1 MVHPIDFHR
10 HPHPSGRRSPGI
22 RLKLVAFLIPLVV
35 LLVLAMSAAVMTVTN
50 RSIRADLLQRGV
62 ATSRIVAL
70 SARWSLLSGDNAAV
84 YNLSVETRR
93 SSPDIE
99 YVAVFDT
106 AGRII
111 GHNDPRELGR
121 RFPPAVRVAP
131 LGGFVETQ
139 ADDVMRNGKEL
150 IEFTTAILHKGQR
163 IGTVSLGLSK
173 KTLVDAQ
180 RKVRR
185 SITAVAVGVLAI
197 ALLGTLALSSLIT
210 TPIKRLM
217 SAIKVISTGKTFH
230 RIPAG
235 SSDEFGDLMGSFNR
249 MAETILA
256 QQAAL
261 KGYADRLEA
270 AYLGMVRVIAA
281 SIEARDPYTIG
292 HSARVSQL
300 SCALGRRLGMGE
312 EELGHL
318 EKAALFHD
326 VGKIGMPDDV
336 LLKEE
341 RLSVGELDVMRRHPE
356 EGAAILGM
364 APFLDRYVAI
374 VGAHHEW
381 FDGHGYP
388 GGRRDSEIPIHAQ
401 IIALAD
407 AYDAMTTTRPY
418 RQALTYEEAIDG
430 ILEYR
435 GTQFSPV
442 LTDAFIAMLR
452 ESPPQTDTDLDWKG
466 MAL

>member
-1 MVHPIDFHR
+1 MDHPIEQQAPAP
-10 HPHPSGRRSPGI
+10 PHGRRSPGI
-22 RLKLVAFLIPLVV
+22 RLKLVAFLIPLIV
-35 LLVLAMSAAVMTVTN
+35 LLVLGMSAAVMTVTN
-50 RSIRADLLQRGV
+50 RSVRADLLQRGV
-62 ATSRIVAL
+62 AASRIVAL

-84 YNLSVETRR
+84 YNLAVETRR
-93 SSPDIE
+93 SSPDID
-99 YVAVFDT
+99 YVAILDP
-106 AGRII
+106 AGNIL

-121 RFPPAVRVAP
+121 RFPPSVRVSP

-139 ADDVMRNGKEL
+139 ADDVLRNGKAL

-163 IGTVSLGLSK
+163 IGTVSVGLSK
-173 KTLVDAQ
+173 QTLVDAQ

-185 SITAVAVGVLAI
+185 SVSAVAAGVLAI
-197 ALLGTLALSSLIT
+197 ALLGALLLSSLIT

-230 RIPAG
+230 RIPVG
-235 SSDEFGDLMGSFNR
+235 TSDEFGELMRSFNR

-256 QQAAL
+256 QQSAL

-292 HSARVSQL
+292 HSARVAQL

-341 RLSVGELDVMRRHPE
+341 RLSGGELDVMRRHPI
-356 EGAAILGM
+356 EGAEILGM

-381 FDGHGYP
+381 FDGNGYP
-388 GGRRDSEIPIHAQ
+388 YGRRDAEIPIHAQ

-418 RQALTYEEAIDG
+418 RQALTDEEAIEG
-430 ILEYR
+430 LLEYR

-452 ESPPQTDTDLDWKG
+452 QSPPQPETDWKG